1 MLRRYRIFAAVC
13 RCASPSPTA
22 TNIACSFIALSRSY
36 LCSTSRVSTK
46 TMTADGI
53 RVDNSSH
60 VRLGGGYA
68 TVTSMHVHWAVDFEA
83 SSLRGHVVLIASG
96 TSAKTLVLDTRDLS
110 ITGVEVNGAAA
121 PYQLDTAATTEALGT
136 PLTVELPTSKG
147 AHRVVVT
154 YATASSS
161 TALQWLSSEQTS
173 SRKFP
178 FLFSQ
183 CQAIH
188 ARSMLPC
195 QDICQVKV
203 PYSASVV
210 HPKHLTT
217 LMSAIKGN
225 ALSQRVL
232 DQDPLLERSV
242 SSWVA
247 QDLALRGGEAMSVSY
262 FDQPIPIPPYL
273 VAIVVGELESRPLG
287 PRSSVW
293 AEPSVVEKAQ
303 WEFAD
308 TEKMIDV
315 AVDRCGEY
323 RWGVFDLLV
332 LPPSF
337 PYGGMENPCL
347 TFVTPTLI
355 AGDRSQT
362 AVVAHEL
369 AHSWSG
375 NLVTN
380 ATWEHFWINEGLT
393 VFTETKIVQKIFGN
407 ETGAI
412 RMEEGWQHV
421 HDDMNRF
428 GMNHRFTCLCPR
440 LEIGEDPDDSFSSVP
455 YEKGA
460 SLFWQIES
468 VLGEDVMKT
477 TVRNYFDTFALKTIT
492 SEALREFFIG
502 QHPQL
507 TTAVDWSRWFH
518 EPGMPLFKPPY
529 DAAPVQ
535 EAVDLAGALEA
546 ATDVAV
552 VVEQTRTAVASWPSS
567 KKCVFLN
574 TLTKHRILSFEAV
587 SALVSGYDLSS
598 CNAEI
603 RCSVL
608 ALWLPLWKEGLDRT
622 PLTLAL
628 ALVTEQGRMKFTRPT
643 YRAWAAVDSQGARE
657 AFSLLQGTYHPIC
670 AKMVARDLGV

>member
-1 MLRRYRIFAAVC
+1 QI
-13 RCASPSPTA
+13 
-22 TNIACSFIALSRSY
+22 
-36 LCSTSRVSTK
+36 
-46 TMTADGI
+46 
-53 RVDNSSH
+53 
-60 VRLGGGYA
+60 
-68 TVTSMHVHWAVDFEA
+68 
-83 SSLRGHVVLIASG
+83 
-96 TSAKTLVLDTRDLS
+96 
-110 ITGVEVNGAAA
+110 
-121 PYQLDTAATTEALGT
+121 
-136 PLTVELPTSKG
+136 
-147 AHRVVVT
+147 
-154 YATASSS
+154 
-161 TALQWLSSEQTS
+161 
-173 SRKFP
+173 
-178 FLFSQ
+178 
-183 CQAIH
+183 
-188 ARSMLPC
+188 
-195 QDICQVKV
+195 

-217 LMSAIKGN
+217 LMSAIKGV
-225 ALSQRVL
+225 ALSARVVGE
-232 DQDPLLERSV
+232 DPLLDRSV
-242 SSWVA
+242 STWVHE
-247 QDLALRGGEAMSVSY
+247 DLSSRGGSNEWAVTY

-273 VAIVVGELESRPLG
+273 VAIVVGELESRSLG

-293 AEPSVVEKAQ
+293 AEPSVVEKAH

-315 AVDRCGEY
+315 AIDRCGEY

-393 VFTETKIVQKIFGN
+393 VFTETKIVQKIFGM

-428 GMNHRFTCLCPR
+428 GMDHRFTCLCPR
-440 LEIGEDPDDSFSSVP
+440 LQIGEDPDDSFSSVP

-460 SLFWQIES
+460 SLFWHIES
-468 VLGEDVMKT
+468 VIGEDVMKST
-477 TVRNYFDTFALKTIT
+477 IRHYFDTFALKTIT
-492 SEALREFFIG
+492 SEALREYFIK
-502 QHPQL
+502 QHPKL
-507 TTAVDWSRWFH
+507 ETEVNWSRWFH
-518 EPGMPLFKPPY
+518 EPGMPLFKPKY

-535 EAVDLAGALEA
+535 EAVDLASQWESAGDAAAALQH
-546 ATDVAV
+546 
-552 VVEQTRTAVASWPSS
+552 QTKAAVASWPSS

-574 TLTKHRILSFEAV
+574 TLSKNRKLSFESV
-587 SALVSGYDLSS
+587 STLVNGYGFTS

-608 ALWLPLWKEGLDRT
+608 SLWLPLWKDGLDRA
-622 PLTLAL
+622 PLTLAH
-628 ALVTEQGRMKFTRPT
+628 ALVKEQGRMKFTRPT
-643 YRAWAAVDSQGARE
+643 YRAWVAVDPQGARD
-657 AFSLLQGTYHPIC
+657 AFAALQGSYHPIC
-670 AKMVARDLGV
+670 SKMVARDLGV